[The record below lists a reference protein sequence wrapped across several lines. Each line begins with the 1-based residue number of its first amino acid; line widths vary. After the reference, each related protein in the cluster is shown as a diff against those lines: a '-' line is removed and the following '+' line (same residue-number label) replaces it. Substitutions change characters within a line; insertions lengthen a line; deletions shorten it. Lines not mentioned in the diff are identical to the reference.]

1 MNLDTHFLLRLLLGL
16 GVAFVLSLAT
26 TPIVK
31 MFAEKVGA
39 MDIPDNKRRVHD
51 HPIPRMGGLAIF
63 LGFILSV
70 VLFAEINTQLQGILL
85 GSVVIVI
92 TGVLDDILQLR
103 AWIKFLAQILAAV
116 IAVLHGVVIEILSNP
131 IGTGELFSLNWAS
144 IPVTIIWIVAVT
156 NSVNLIDGLD
166 GLAVGVST
174 ISCVTMLVIVLV
186 VGEQNVALV
195 LAALAGACVGFMPFN
210 FNPAKIFMGDTGAL
224 FLGYILST
232 VSIMGMFKV
241 YAVFS
246 FLVPVFALGLPI
258 LDTSMAFFRRLAKG
272 QNPMKPDRKHLHHR
286 LLDMGLNQKQ
296 VVAILYLISA
306 VLGLVAALLAAEGW
320 VRTVLLCAAVA
331 LALLVGTLIL
341 RAHKQDVEK
350 KQEAS
355 EQGEPNEKD

>member
-1 MNLDTHFLLRLLLGL
+1 MIIDTQFLLRLLLAI
-16 GVAFVLSLAT
+16 GVAFVLSLTA

-31 MFAEKVGA
+31 KFAEKVGA
-39 MDIPDNKRRVHD
+39 MDIPDHKRRVHN

-70 VLFAEINTQLQGILL
+70 VLFADINMQLQGILL

-92 TGVLDDILQLR
+92 TGVIDDIIQLR
-103 AWIKFLAQILAAV
+103 AWIKFLAQIAAAV
-116 IAVLHGVVIEILSNP
+116 IAVLYGVVIQILSNP
-131 IGTGELFSLNWAS
+131 FSAGDLWNLGWVA
-144 IPVTIIWIVAVT
+144 IPITILWIVAVT

-186 VGEQNVALV
+186 VAEQNVALV
-195 LAALAGACVGFMPFN
+195 LGALAGACVGFMPFN
-210 FNPAKIFMGDTGAL
+210 LNPAKIFMGDTGAL

-306 VLGLVAALLAAEGW
+306 VLGLVAALLAAKGW
-320 VRTVLLCAAVA
+320 LRIVLLCIA
-331 LALLVGTLIL
+331 LALAVLVGVLIM
-341 RAHKQDVEK
+341 RAHRHERELEKQR
-350 KQEAS
+350 A
-355 EQGEPNEKD
+355 EQGEIHEEN